1 LLLAPPVR
9 LHFSS
14 QDLVHVRLV
23 LLASPSKPVEDV
35 GIHAKTHQLLD
46 WPIETADMNVG
57 RLRLSFRRI
66 GKVDLRIGK
75 IREPL

>member
-1 LLLAPPVR
+1 LAPLVR
-9 LHFSS
+9 LHFAS

-23 LLASPSKPVEDV
+23 FLASTPEPVEDV
-35 GIHAKTHQLLD
+35 GIHAKAHQLLD
-46 WPIETADMNVG
+46 RPIKTADLNVG

-66 GKVDLRIGK
+66 GKIDLRIRT